1 MRWTDAKL
9 IWTILLLTI
18 SKALAF
24 SHSSSSSLR
33 QPHPTT
39 NLLLLDL
46 PCTNRRAFPNTIMM
60 MTAPRRDKQQRLY
73 QTLTNNNDADDEHD
87 NEEPTIYTDQ
97 LELTKIYRGV
107 SMLHFAQVLMAFKKS
122 GVTLGSLNV
131 VGGPLMATGLMILL
145 GDAAESQQLQKDTFK
160 RLNGLMVLYATL
172 ALSLVALVPQID
184 NPFGLLFLLSGS
196 STLFAGVKGYFA
208 GLQADGNKSF
218 LAETQRLFQAA
229 SNTTMNTCIPSK
241 QQLLKM
247 SSLGDFIS
255 LWVVAIK
262 KIYLVFTI
270 GLILTTTKTTV
281 SSMRLKIAPHL
292 SHFMKLTILG
302 GSLITTM
309 SIQDSS
315 VSTQET
321 NVVTTLSILI
331 SYVFSTMAAF
341 VLPKA
346 VESNEFIIGFM
357 FAVGAI
363 ASTIKGIRNW
373 NKKAKVL
380 KTQ

>member
-1 MRWTDAKL
+1 MRSTDTKL
-9 IWTILLLTI
+9 IWAILLLTI
-18 SKALAF
+18 TKSLAF
-24 SHSSSSSLR
+24 SHSSSLR

-73 QTLTNNNDADDEHD
+73 QTLNNNNDADDDEHD

-107 SMLHFAQVLMAFKKS
+107 SMLHFAQVLMEFKKS

-208 GLQADGNKSF
+208 GLRADGNKSF

-241 QQLLKM
+241 QQLHKM

-262 KIYLVFTI
+262 KMYLVFTV
-270 GLILTTTKTTV
+270 GLILTTTTTTTV
-281 SSMRLKIAPHL
+281 STMRLKIAPHL

-302 GSLITTM
+302 GSLITTI

-321 NVVTTLSILI
+321 NVVTILSILI
-331 SYVFSTMAAF
+331 AYVFSTMAAF

-357 FAVGAI
+357 FSVGAI
-363 ASTIKGIRNW
+363 ASTIKGFRNW
-373 NKKAKVL
+373 IKKPKVL